1 MAQSH
6 SPAYLVD
13 HIIPHVPERQW
24 MLSLPRPP
32 RLLLAGKPELVTLVL
47 QVAQRV
53 LMRHIL
59 SGQRDG
65 QRPTHV

>member
-1 MAQSH
+1 
-6 SPAYLVD
+6 
-13 HIIPHVPERQW
+13 